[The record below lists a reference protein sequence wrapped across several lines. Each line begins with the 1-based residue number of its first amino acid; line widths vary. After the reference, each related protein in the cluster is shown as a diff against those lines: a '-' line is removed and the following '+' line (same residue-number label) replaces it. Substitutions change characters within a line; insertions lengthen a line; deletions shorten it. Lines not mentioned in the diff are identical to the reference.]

1 MEGFA
6 SPSLL
11 AVVATLSGEA
21 IAIRAVSL
29 GVLLVVC
36 AFLAAAEI
44 SLVSVRR
51 FRIRSLKEE
60 GNRVAA
66 LLERLIQKPDRYLPA
81 ILLLTL
87 LTQIGASS
95 LATSLAIQLGLP
107 KAAALA
113 TGVMTFLIF
122 IFSEM
127 APKNYAAQNPEKVAL
142 FVAPVVA
149 FISALLYP
157 LVRLLILISHGAIRL
172 FGGKVSPEGPI
183 LTEGELRAILSA
195 AEEEEVIEEEEKK
208 LIHSIFELGDTL
220 VREVM
225 VPRTDMVML
234 EENSSLEEALE
245 VILRT
250 GYSRIPV
257 YRKDFDHI
265 TGILYAKDLLP
276 HLKRGETDIQLSR
289 CLREAYFV
297 PETKKVIELLSEMR
311 LRRIHMA
318 VVLDEYGGTAG
329 LVTIEDLLE
338 EIVGEIF
345 DEYDIEQE
353 LYEKLGD
360 NRYLFDARISIDDLN
375 ELLGLDLPAEEWDS
389 LGGLMYNLMGK
400 IPKQGETV
408 VYSNLRL
415 TAHRVLGKRIYKVL
429 LEILDQ
435 GEEAEQPQEDTRP
448 DRGR

>member
-1 MEGFA
+1 MEGA
-6 SPSLL
+6 STLPHTMVMASMSGGAIALRAVFLGILLL
-11 AVVATLSGEA
+11 ASA
-21 IAIRAVSL
+21 I
-29 GVLLVVC
+29 
-36 AFLAAAEI
+36 LAAAEI

-51 FRIRSLKEE
+51 FRVRSLRDE
-60 GNRVAA
+60 GVRTAA
-66 LLERLIQKPDRYLPA
+66 LLERLIQKPERYLPA

-95 LATSLAIQLGLP
+95 LATTLAIQLGLP

-113 TGVMTFLIF
+113 TGVMTFFVF

-127 APKNYAAQNPEKVAL
+127 APKNYAAQHPERVAL
-142 FVAPVVA
+142 LVAPVVS
-149 FISALLYP
+149 FLSALLYP
-157 LVRLLILISHGAIRL
+157 LVRLLIILSHGVIKA
-172 FGGKVSPEGPI
+172 FGGKVSPEGPL

-234 EENSSLEEALE
+234 EENTGLEEALE
-245 VILRT
+245 VILKT

-276 HLKRGETDIQLSR
+276 YLKRGETDIHLSR

-353 LYEKLGD
+353 LYEKIGD
-360 NRYLFDARISIDDLN
+360 NRYIFDARISIDDLN
-375 ELLGLDLPAEEWDS
+375 ELLDLELPSEEWDS

-429 LEILDQ
+429 LEILDRE
-435 GEEAEQPQEDTRP
+435 GEEGAPRESGPM
-448 DRGR
+448 G